1 MAYTYNPATGKWT
14 KSESPATTKATTPSS
29 SPTSNNSSGG
39 GSSNN
44 NRSGNTTSNNSSS
57 KTSAGKVEQANNYI
71 ELNTLEGTL
80 NYIVTKETIK
90 LRAGDTVKLKGLGV
104 NLSGNYYVKSVTRQF
119 STRGYS
125 NSAVLVKTDMGDVL
139 KIKTKKLASVASV
152 TVTSEG
158 GKLIRTYTVK
168 KGDTLKSIAKKFYGK
183 STSKEVKKIKD
194 ANKKIL
200 GTKSTV
206 KKGQK
211 LIIP

>member
-14 KSESPATTKATTPSS
+14 KSESSPAPKPSS
-29 SPTSNNSSGG
+29 PVQPASGGGGGGGSNNS
-39 GSSNN
+39 
-44 NRSGNTTSNNSSS
+44 SGNTTSNNSSN

-80 NYIVTKETIK
+80 NYIVTKETVK
-90 LRAGDTVKLKGLGV
+90 LNAGDTVKLKGLGV

-119 STRGYS
+119 STRGYT
-125 NSAVLVKTDMGDVL
+125 NSAVLVKTDMGEVL
-139 KIKTKKLASVASV
+139 KIKTKKLASVTTV

-168 KGDTLKSIAKKFYGK
+168 TGDTLKSLAKKFYGK
-183 STSKEVKKIKD
+183 DTSKEVDKIYN

-200 GTKSTV
+200 GASKTI

>member
-1 MAYTYNPATGKWT
+1 MPYTYNPATGQWT

-29 SPTSNNSSGG
+29 SPTSNNSSSGG
-39 GSSNN
+39 GSNK
-44 NRSGNTTSNNSSS
+44 SGNTTSKNSSS
-57 KTSAGKVEQANNYI
+57 KTSAGKVEKANNYI

-125 NSAVLVKTDMGDVL
+125 NSAVLVKTDMGEVL

-183 STSKEVKKIKD
+183 NTSKEVKKIKD
-194 ANKKIL
+194 ANKKVL
-200 GTKSTV
+200 GTKNTV
-206 KKGQK
+206 EKGQK